1 MNMFFLRN
9 LHVKQHSNILDA
21 FAVENLKKY
30 GLEISFSVTK
40 KLPQFAV
47 TAITYFFLGLWSL
60 AKDFFYHSG
69 NGRFLKCITT
79 TSN

>member
-1 MNMFFLRN
+1 MNMLFFRN

-30 GLEISFSVTK
+30 GLEISFSVTR

-47 TAITYFFLGLWSL
+47 TAITYVSIGLWSL